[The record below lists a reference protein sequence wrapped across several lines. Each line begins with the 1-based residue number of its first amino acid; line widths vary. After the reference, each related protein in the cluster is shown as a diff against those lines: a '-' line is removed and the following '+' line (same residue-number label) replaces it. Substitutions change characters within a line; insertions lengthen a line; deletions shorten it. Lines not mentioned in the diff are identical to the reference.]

1 MPSLPNP
8 NPNPRSRE
16 TFVEKPFVGQPC
28 SSLEGCSGGAACI
41 CSNPRECKCECP
53 KEMGYSVSSDGK
65 SCRRTRRRLKEKCR
79 SDVDCGAAFSECT
92 SGGCRCKS
100 GFQRDGSGGCKP
112 VAYKCVNHAEP
123 LKFDNKL
130 TTCIV
135 QKMHRDSEADD
146 VIGQDEGSTVAV
158 ALPSANSSIA
168 LSPRRSS
175 SSSASTADT
184 KRCP

>member
-1 MPSLPNP
+1 MPSL
-8 NPNPRSRE
+8 PNPRSRE
-16 TFVEKPFVGQPC
+16 TFIEKPFVGQPC

-53 KEMGYSVSSDGK
+53 KEMGYSVSTDGK

-135 QKMHRDSEADD
+135 QKMHRDSEASD
-146 VIGQDEGSTVAV
+146 VIGQDEGSTVAI
-158 ALPSANSSIA
+158 ALAPANSSIA
-168 LSPRRSS
+168 LSPRRT
-175 SSSASTADT
+175 SSASSTSDT